1 MRKYMTGAMIVACAF
16 LLMGCNIKSETAS
29 VEDAVQIELS
39 DAGIT
44 VNGEPVS
51 ESESDVVYIA
61 RDIVYYPEG
70 KDFTFGEGTEED
82 AHSAEEAAGHT
93 VVHITE
99 PGTYTVS
106 GTLSAGQI
114 AIDLGEDVENNP
126 DAVVT
131 LVLNDVDITCT
142 VAPAVIFYHV
152 YECGDDDV
160 DAATKDVDTT
170 AAGANVVIAD
180 GTENNVSGSY
190 VARIYESYELNEE
203 GTEVIDSKKLHKYD
217 AAFYSCMSM
226 NVSGGSEGTGVFY
239 GS

>member
-70 KDFTFGEGTEED
+70 KDFTFGEGAEGD
-82 AHSAEEAAGHT
+82 VHSAEEAAGHT

-106 GTLSAGQI
+106 GMLSARQI
-114 AIDLGEDVENNP
+114 AIDLGEDAENNP

-160 DAATKDVDTT
+160 DAAT
-170 AAGANVVIAD
+170 
-180 GTENNVSGSY
+180 
-190 VARIYESYELNEE
+190 
-203 GTEVIDSKKLHKYD
+203 
-217 AAFYSCMSM
+217 
-226 NVSGGSEGTGVFY
+226 
-239 GS
+239 